1 MYRDVLEAL
10 GPEGLL
16 VNVARGSVVDE
27 PALVEALQAGRLGGA
42 ALDVFAQEPQV
53 PEALLGMDNVVLL
66 PHIGSATRETRGAME
81 DLVLANLQRFL
92 AEGQLV
98 TPV

>member
-1 MYRDVLEAL
+1 MSRVVPWWTSRRWSRRCRPADIRD
-10 GPEGLL
+10 
-16 VNVARGSVVDE
+16 
-27 PALVEALQAGRLGGA
+27 A
-42 ALDVFAQEPQV
+42 APGVPV

>member
-1 MYRDVLEAL
+1 MSR
-10 GPEGLL
+10 
-16 VNVARGSVVDE
+16 VVRWWTSRRWSRRCR
-27 PALVEALQAGRLGGA
+27 PARLGGA

>member
-1 MYRDVLEAL
+1 
-10 GPEGLL
+10 
-16 VNVARGSVVDE
+16 
-27 PALVEALQAGRLGGA
+27 
-42 ALDVFAQEPQV
+42 VFAQEPQV